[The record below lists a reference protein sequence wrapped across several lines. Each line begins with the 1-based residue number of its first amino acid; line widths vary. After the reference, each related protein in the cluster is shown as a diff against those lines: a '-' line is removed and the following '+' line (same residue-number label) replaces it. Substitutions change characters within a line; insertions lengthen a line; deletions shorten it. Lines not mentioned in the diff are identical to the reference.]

1 MIETND
7 IEEITEEVTDCLH
20 PWVTGEQG
28 RIEVFCEQCQE
39 LPYRIIVIEASD
51 GTYRNVVL
59 CGLHF
64 AEFRTDHPKWQSL
77 LQ

>member
-20 PWVTGEQG
+20 PWGTGEQG

-39 LPYRIIVIEASD
+39 LPYRIIVIEAS
-51 GTYRNVVL
+51 GRYV
-59 CGLHF
+59 
-64 AEFRTDHPKWQSL
+64 
-77 LQ
+77 